1 MEEEK
6 KEPTLEELYA
16 PPTSTDKPRLDKRR
30 TITVGFVMDLV
41 FTGFALFGL
50 LLCIVSDCI
59 MNSRGGACT
68 DFSEACAFFSALL
81 TLSLPW
87 IAVPLR
93 FVTALITIPTR
104 RASLKEVYSF
114 VAYIAATFFA
124 FVILM
129 SSRSWDLLMSV

>member
-50 LLCIVSDCI
+50 LLCTVSDCI
-59 MNSRGGACT
+59 MNSRGGAYT
-68 DFSEACAFFSALL
+68 HF
-81 TLSLPW
+81 
-87 IAVPLR
+87 
-93 FVTALITIPTR
+93 
-104 RASLKEVYSF
+104 
-114 VAYIAATFFA
+114 
-124 FVILM
+124 
-129 SSRSWDLLMSV
+129 

>member
-16 PPTSTDKPRLDKRR
+16 PPATIDKPRLGKRR
-30 TITVGFVMDLV
+30 KITVGFVMDCV
-41 FTGFALFGL
+41 FIGITLFGT
-50 LLCIVSDCI
+50 LLCIVSDSI
-59 MNSRGGACT
+59 MYSRGGGFT

-81 TLSLPW
+81 TLFLPW

-114 VAYIAATFFA
+114 VAYMAATFFA
-124 FVILM
+124 LGILM
-129 SSRSWDLLMSV
+129 SSRS